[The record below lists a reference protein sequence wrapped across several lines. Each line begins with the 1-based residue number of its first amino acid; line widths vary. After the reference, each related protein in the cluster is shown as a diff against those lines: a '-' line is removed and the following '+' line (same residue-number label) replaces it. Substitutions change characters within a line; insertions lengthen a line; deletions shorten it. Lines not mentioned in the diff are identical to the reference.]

1 MHVVVVESPAKAKT
15 VQQYLGGDY
24 RVLASWGHVRDLPAK
39 DGSVRPGSGFEMT
52 YASGPRAR
60 RVLGRIRTALKGAD
74 SLILATDPDREGE
87 AIAWQVLTWLQ
98 ERDAIG
104 ERPVRRVVF
113 HEITPAAVRA
123 AMAEPRW
130 IDMDLVHAQQA
141 RRALDYLVG
150 FHLSPVLWRKLPGSR
165 SAGRVQSVALR
176 LICEREAEIEVFVPR
191 EYWTVEARVMVHAGG
206 TFTARLSGL
215 DGVELGNLALESG
228 TMAQQAAE
236 RIRSAAF
243 HVEAVERGRT
253 RRSPTPPFTT
263 STLQQEASR
272 KLGFGVRRTMRI
284 AQALYEGVEV
294 GDETVGLISYM
305 RTDSVR
311 MSQSAAGAAR
321 RIVRQRFGKDYLPG
335 RARAQ
340 RAVTGNA
347 REAHEAIRPTDFA
360 RTPEDLEGRIGED
373 ETRLYDLIWKRAV
386 ASRMAGAR
394 LDRVRVALASEAGDV
409 VLAASASETA
419 FDGFLR
425 VYREDGDDDAGDD
438 DMEVRLPEMA
448 EGARGFVSDVRTVQ
462 RFTGPPARYTEA
474 GLVKRLEELG
484 IGRPSSYGAIVGV
497 LLDREY
503 AVLHHRRF
511 VPTERGRVVT
521 AFLDAF
527 FADWVAYGFTAGLE
541 RDLDRIAAGTAA
553 WQGILG
559 DFWGDFE
566 RALEAAGTLRR
577 REVLAA
583 IAGGLESFAFGGAE
597 REGGRTCPDCGEHE
611 LILKIGRRGPFVG
624 CSGFPACRYSGPLAA
639 GARVGDREPK
649 RLGEDPESGLAI
661 TLRRGRYGFY
671 VQMGED
677 TEDGKAATVA
687 VPAGMAPDGVPLDVA
702 RGLLALPRE
711 VGINLASGKA
721 ITAGLGRFGPWLR
734 HGRTYAAIPKDE
746 DVLTIGLNRAV
757 MLIAE
762 KEGGGR
768 TGL

>member
-39 DGSVRPGSGFEMT
+39 NGSVRPDSGFEMT

-104 ERPVRRVVF
+104 ERTVLRVTF

-123 AMAEPRW
+123 AMAEPRG

-176 LICEREAEIEVFVPR
+176 LICEREAEIEAFVPR
-191 EYWTVEARVMVHAGG
+191 EYWTVEARVMAHAGG

-340 RAVTGNA
+340 RARD
-347 REAHEAIRPTDFA
+347 RE
-360 RTPEDLEGRIGED
+360 
-373 ETRLYDLIWKRAV
+373 RA
-386 ASRMAGAR
+386 G
-394 LDRVRVALASEAGDV
+394 
-409 VLAASASETA
+409 
-419 FDGFLR
+419 
-425 VYREDGDDDAGDD
+425 
-438 DMEVRLPEMA
+438 
-448 EGARGFVSDVRTVQ
+448 GARGHQADGFR
-462 RFTGPPARYTEA
+462 AHA
-474 GLVKRLEELG
+474 
-484 IGRPSSYGAIVGV
+484 GRP
-497 LLDREY
+497 
-503 AVLHHRRF
+503 
-511 VPTERGRVVT
+511 
-521 AFLDAF
+521 
-527 FADWVAYGFTAGLE
+527 
-541 RDLDRIAAGTAA
+541 
-553 WQGILG
+553 
-559 DFWGDFE
+559 
-566 RALEAAGTLRR
+566 
-577 REVLAA
+577 
-583 IAGGLESFAFGGAE
+583 GG
-597 REGGRTCPDCGEHE
+597 PH
-611 LILKIGRRGPFVG
+611 
-624 CSGFPACRYSGPLAA
+624 
-639 GARVGDREPK
+639 
-649 RLGEDPESGLAI
+649 
-661 TLRRGRYGFY
+661 RRGR
-671 VQMGED
+671 D
-677 TEDGKAATVA
+677 AALRPDLEA
-687 VPAGMAPDGVPLDVA
+687 RGREPDGWGQA
-702 RGLLALPRE
+702 RPG
-711 VGINLASGKA
+711 
-721 ITAGLGRFGPWLR
+721 AG
-734 HGRTYAAIPKDE
+734 
-746 DVLTIGLNRAV
+746 RARV
-757 MLIAE
+757 R
-762 KEGGGR
+762 GGGR
-768 TGL
+768 RARRERFGDGVRWLPPRLSRGRRRRCRR